1 MKKKFYF
8 LVLLLLCT
16 PLLQV
21 VVQTDSFFYENYS
34 DDTRAMGV
42 FGCFGLTNME
52 VETVPVPLHGG
63 LFVLLLCGLFYVVLR
78 KKEVCY
84 EKN

>member
-1 MKKKFYF
+1 MKKKFFF
-8 LVLLLLCT
+8 LVLLLLFT

-21 VVQTDSFFYENYS
+21 VAQTDSFFYENYS
-34 DDTRAMGV
+34 EDTRAMGV
-42 FGCFGLTNME
+42 FGCFGLADME

-63 LFVLLLCGLFYVVLR
+63 LLVLLLCGLFYVALR
-78 KKEVCY
+78 KKEVWH